1 MVRVGTLLVMVAL
14 AAGCE
19 RPPAAPL
26 RSHDRTVPEWVAAL
40 RDRDPKLRRRAVVAV
55 GHVGAADP
63 AVVPALTGALKDGD
77 AAVRDAA
84 VLALLA
90 LGPAARDA
98 APALEAAQRD
108 SDPKV
113 RDHAAKAL
121 AKVRPAG

>member
-1 MVRVGTLLVMVAL
+1 MGRAGTLLLAVGLAL
-14 AAGCE
+14 AAGCD

-40 RDRDPKLRRRAVVAV
+40 RDRDVKVRRRAVAAL

-84 VLALLA
+84 VLALFS

-98 APALEAAQRD
+98 APALEAAQKDR
-108 SDPKV
+108 DPKV
-113 RDHAAKAL
+113 RDH
-121 AKVRPAG
+121 